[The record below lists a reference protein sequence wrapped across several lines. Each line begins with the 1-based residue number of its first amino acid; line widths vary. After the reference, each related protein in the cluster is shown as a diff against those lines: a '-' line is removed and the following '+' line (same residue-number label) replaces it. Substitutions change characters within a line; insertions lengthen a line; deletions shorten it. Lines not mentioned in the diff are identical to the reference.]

1 MKTTRHVVH
10 SGWVLTVMLIGLA
23 SPWQLQAVDDFE
35 APPINYS
42 KATPDNLISRLQRKL
57 DAGEATLDYEAHFGH
72 LRSLLKA
79 LDVPTSSQTLVFS
92 KTSLQR
98 QKISP
103 QTPRSLF
110 FNDDVYIGF
119 CQNGDVLEISAVD
132 PQLGTVFYTID
143 EQETAPKFVRQ
154 TDNCMIC
161 HASSHTKNV
170 PGHMVRSV
178 YSDPQ
183 GYPMLASG
191 TFRIDHSSPL
201 KERWGGWYV
210 TGTHGSQMHLG
221 NAIFRGKVP
230 DDFDNLDGLNVRS
243 LEGRIDCADY
253 VTPHSDIAALM
264 VLEHQV
270 EGHNLLTRANFQ
282 TRLALAYESDLN
294 RELNEAPNHR
304 WESTTSRIKS
314 VCEPLVEYLL
324 MKEEAPL
331 EGPIRG
337 TSGFAD
343 EFAARGPFDSRGRS
357 LRELDLQRRLFCYPC
372 SYLIY
377 SASFDALPAEAKHYV
392 YRRLHEVLDARDA
405 DDGFKHLSAD
415 DRRAIREILSETKP
429 EFDARG

>member
-1 MKTTRHVVH
+1 
-10 SGWVLTVMLIGLA
+10 
-23 SPWQLQAVDDFE
+23 
-35 APPINYS
+35 
-42 KATPDNLISRLQRKL
+42 
-57 DAGEATLDYEAHFGH
+57 
-72 LRSLLKA
+72 
-79 LDVPTSSQTLVFS
+79 
-92 KTSLQR
+92 
-98 QKISP
+98 
-103 QTPRSLF
+103 
-110 FNDDVYIGF
+110 
-119 CQNGDVLEISAVD
+119 
-132 PQLGTVFYTID
+132 
-143 EQETAPKFVRQ
+143 
-154 TDNCMIC
+154 
-161 HASSHTKNV
+161 
-170 PGHMVRSV
+170 
-178 YSDPQ
+178 
-183 GYPMLASG
+183 
-191 TFRIDHSSPL
+191 
-201 KERWGGWYV
+201 
-210 TGTHGSQMHLG
+210 
-221 NAIFRGKVP
+221 
-230 DDFDNLDGLNVRS
+230 
-243 LEGRIDCADY
+243 
-253 VTPHSDIAALM
+253 
-264 VLEHQV
+264 V

-357 LRELDLQRRLFCYPC
+357 LRELDLQRRLFRYPC

-377 SASFDALPAEAKHYV
+377 SASFDVLPAEAKHYV

>member
-1 MKTTRHVVH
+1 MNISRRIVQFCRV
-10 SGWVLTVMLIGLA
+10 WAVAAAGLGGA
-23 SPWQLQAVDDFE
+23 ARLEAVDDFE

-42 KATPDNLISRLQRKL
+42 QATPDNVISRLQQKL
-57 DAGEATLDYEAHFGH
+57 DAGEATLAYEPHFGH

-110 FNDDVYIGF
+110 FNDEIYIGF
-119 CQNGDVLEISAVD
+119 CQAGDVLEISAVD

-143 EQETAPKFVRQ
+143 EHEAAPKFIRQ
-154 TDNCMIC
+154 TDNCLIC
-161 HASSHTKNV
+161 HASSHAKNV

-183 GYPMLASG
+183 GYPLLASG
-191 TFRIDHSSPL
+191 TYRTDHSSPL

-221 NAIFRGKVP
+221 NAIFRNKVP
-230 DDFDNLDGLNVRS
+230 DDFDNRDGLNLRS
-243 LEGRIDCADY
+243 LEGRFDRSGY

-264 VLEHQV
+264 LLEHQA

-282 TRLALAYESDLN
+282 TRLALAYEADLN
-294 RELNEAPNHR
+294 RELGEAAEHR

-324 MKEEAPL
+324 MKDEAPL
-331 EGPIRG
+331 EGAIRG

-343 EFAARGPFDSRGRS
+343 EFTARGPFDSRGRS
-357 LRELDLQRRLFCYPC
+357 LRELDLRRRLFRYPC

-377 SASFDALPAEAKHYV
+377 SASFDALPAEAKRYV
-392 YRRLHEVLDARDA
+392 FRRMHEVLAGRDKS
-405 DDGFKHLSAD
+405 GEFKHLSDA
-415 DRRAIREILSETKP
+415 DRRAIREILTETKP
-429 EFDARG
+429 EFAET